1 MQNNTIYCLGIYAY
15 VVKVVKKYKGMK
27 IKFRK
32 VVLSGRKGTV
42 KKGVYRRL

>member
-1 MQNNTIYCLGIYAY
+1 MQNNTMYCLGIYAY
-15 VVKVVKKYKGMK
+15 VVKVVKYKGTK